1 MTTPNLPPPPPA
13 MSGKDF
19 IDPGDAINEF
29 FSETFAEARERVA
42 REVQTE
48 DAEDGEE

>member
-19 IDPGDAINEF
+19 IDPGDVINKC
-29 FSETFAEARERVA
+29 FSETFAEARERLA
-42 REVQTE
+42 REAQME
-48 DAEDGEE
+48 EAEDGDE